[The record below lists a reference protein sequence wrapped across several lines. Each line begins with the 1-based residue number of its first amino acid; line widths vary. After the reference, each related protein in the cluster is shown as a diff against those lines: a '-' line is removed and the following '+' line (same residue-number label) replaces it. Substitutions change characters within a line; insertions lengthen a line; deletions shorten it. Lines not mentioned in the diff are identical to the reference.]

1 VILLEINLRKPIS
14 HMLNL
19 WVMIITCIIIDIVVK
34 MFLNNLLLNFKMM
47 IPFVNFRIRMD
58 IIQLQII
65 IAVRYVATYKWE

>member
-1 VILLEINLRKPIS
+1 
-14 HMLNL
+14 
-19 WVMIITCIIIDIVVK
+19 MIITCIIIDIVVK

-65 IAVRYVATYKWE
+65 IAVQYVATYKWE